1 MPVYQCLIQQNS
13 LSAEQ
18 KRQVS
23 REITRIHSEV
33 TGAPAIF
40 VDVIFDEVPRGDW
53 FTGGEPSSRSI
64 IQANIRAGRSDEKK
78 ARLMA
83 EISRSWNQVTGQ
95 REEDL
100 EIAVTDFQA
109 RYLMRVGM
117 LLPED
122 GQEQQWLARLKAAA
136 PAAGD

>member
-1 MPVYQCLIQQNS
+1 MPIYQCLIQQNS

-18 KRQVS
+18 KQQMS
-23 REITRIHSEV
+23 AEITRIHRDV

-53 FTGGEPSSRSI
+53 FTAGEPSSRSI
-64 IQANIRAGRSDEKK
+64 IQAAIRAGRTDEQK
-78 ARLMA
+78 ASLMSQ
-83 EISRSWNQVTGQ
+83 ISRSWNRVTGQ

-100 EIAVTDFQA
+100 EIAVMDFPA
-109 RYLMRVGM
+109 RYLMRGGM

-122 GQEQQWLARLKAAA
+122 GQEREWLARLKSAAT
-136 PAAGD
+136 GQRM

>member
-1 MPVYQCLIQQNS
+1 MPVYHCLIQQNS
-13 LSAEQ
+13 LSADQ
-18 KRQVS
+18 KQQMS

-64 IQANIRAGRSDEKK
+64 IQAAIRAGRSDDKK
-78 ARLMA
+78 ARLMT
-83 EISRSWNQVTGQ
+83 EISRSWKQVTGQ
-95 REEDL
+95 RQEDL

-109 RYLMRVGM
+109 RHLMRGGM

-122 GQEQQWLARLKAAA
+122 GQEREWLARLQGA
-136 PAAGD
+136 AAGD

>member
-1 MPVYQCLIQQNS
+1 
-13 LSAEQ
+13 
-18 KRQVS
+18 
-23 REITRIHSEV
+23 
-33 TGAPAIF
+33 
-40 VDVIFDEVPRGDW
+40 
-53 FTGGEPSSRSI
+53 
-64 IQANIRAGRSDEKK
+64 
-78 ARLMA
+78 MA

-109 RYLMRVGM
+109 RYLMRGGM

>member
-1 MPVYQCLIQQNS
+1 MPVYHCLIQQNS

-18 KRQVS
+18 KQKVA
-23 REITRIHSEV
+23 REITRIHGEV
-33 TGAPAIF
+33 TGAPAVF

-53 FTGGEPSSRSI
+53 FTGGEHSSRAI
-64 IQANIRAGRSDEKK
+64 IQAAIRAGRSDEKK

-95 REEDL
+95 REQDL

-109 RYLMRVGM
+109 RHLMRGGM

-122 GQEQQWLARLKAAA
+122 GQEREWLARLQAA
-136 PAAGD
+136 AAGD